1 LQAIDGA
8 LLAFEEKIKNKDV
21 ENVIKD
27 AQVGSRAANKLM
39 DIKATYRKKAL
50 Q

>member
-8 LLAFEEKIKNKDV
+8 LSALEEKIKNKDI

-27 AQVGSRAANKLM
+27 AQVRSSAANKLM
-39 DIKATYRKKAL
+39 DLKATYRKKAL
-50 Q
+50 H